1 MKNTVILNNLRFYSY
16 HGVLSQEKSVGHK
29 FVVSMRI
36 DTDFKNAIR
45 YDSVKDTVDYGIV
58 VDIVKEQMTQRS
70 KLMEHV
76 AGRILKVLF
85 NRFDSIQRIKI
96 VLVKEN
102 PPVNSDCDACG
113 VELDVT
119 RDDFF
124 DL

>member
-1 MKNTVILNNLRFYSY
+1 MSNFR
-16 HGVLSQEKSVGHK
+16 
-29 FVVSMRI
+29 
-36 DTDFKNAIR
+36 
-45 YDSVKDTVDYGIV
+45 
-58 VDIVKEQMTQRS
+58 